1 MLKQLLWKIFPKNA
15 IYSCQQRK
23 SMLKNLNIRR
33 EHKIPGSIYF
43 SYVGEITEGE
53 AMEFQQESGFHPHG
67 YGFYGYNYKNSK
79 TYWNCSN
86 FCE

>member
-15 IYSCQQRK
+15 IYSYQQK
-23 SMLKNLNIRR
+23 ENMLKNLNIRR
-33 EHKIPGSIYF
+33 EHKFPGNIYF

-53 AMEFQQESGFHPHG
+53 AMEFQQRSGFHPHG
-67 YGFYGYNYKNSK
+67 YGFYGYNYKNGK

-86 FCE
+86 SCD